1 MIEPARELRFLGNS
15 QQVLAGNPDAFQI
28 PFK

>member
-1 MIEPARELRFLGNS
+1 MVQPARVIHFLGNS